1 MGTTLRIGIEIGG
14 TKQQLVAGDA
24 EGNIIDRCRFSV
36 DAEGGGPVIRERI
49 AEELPALVT
58 AHKPE
63 RIGVGFGGP
72 VDITKGTVAVSHQVE
87 GWSGFPLRDWL
98 HDLTGLPVVIENDAN
113 TAALAE
119 ALRGAGRGYNPAFY
133 INMGSGVGGGLVL
146 DGKIYHGAAPG
157 EVEVGHLRLD
167 PDGTTVEDRCS
178 GWAIDRAIRAAIADA
193 SDCTLAKLIGDTEN
207 SEGGEAKHLATALAQ
222 NDPIAEAIHGTL
234 TRDLAFALSHVT
246 HLIHPQAITLGGG
259 LALIGEPLRQG
270 IAENLPEFL
279 MEIYGEGPKIKLAKL
294 GEDAVPVGALL
305 L

>member
-1 MGTTLRIGIEIGG
+1 MTRIGIEIGG

-36 DAEGGGPVIRERI
+36 DSTGGGPVIRDRI
-49 AEELPALVT
+49 AEELPKLIA

-72 VDITKGTVAVSHQVE
+72 VDIAKGTVAVSHQVE

-98 HDLTGLPVVIENDAN
+98 YDLTSLPVVIENDAN

-119 ALRGAGRGYNPAFY
+119 ALRGAGRGFNPAFY

-146 DGKIYHGAAPG
+146 DGIIYHGAAPG

-167 PDGTTVEDRCS
+167 SDGTTVEDRCS
-178 GWAIDRAIRAAIADA
+178 GWATDRAIRAAIADA
-193 SDCTLAKLIGDTEN
+193 PNCTLANLIGDEQ
-207 SEGGEAKHLATALAQ
+207 GGEAKHLAAALAQ
-222 NDPIAEAIHGTL
+222 NDPLAQSILDTL

-246 HLIHPQAITLGGG
+246 HLFHPQAITLGGG
-259 LALIGEPLRQG
+259 LALIGEPLRKG
-270 IAENLPEFL
+270 IAEKLPEFL
-279 MEIYGEGPKIKLAKL
+279 MEIYGTGPQIKLAEL
-294 GEDAVPVGALL
+294 GEDAVPAGALL

>member
-1 MGTTLRIGIEIGG
+1 MTTPLRIGIEIGG
-14 TKQQLVAGDA
+14 TKQQIVVGDA
-24 EGNIIDRCRFSV
+24 EGNIVNRCRFSV
-36 DAEGGGPVIRERI
+36 DPEGAGPVIRERI
-49 AEELPALVT
+49 AEELPALVD

-72 VDITKGTVAVSHQVE
+72 VDIAAGTVAVSHQVE
-87 GWSGFPLRDWL
+87 GWSGFLLRDWL
-98 HDLTGLPVVIENDAN
+98 HELTGLPVVIENDSN

-119 ALRGAGRGYNPAFY
+119 ALRGAGRGFNPAFY

-167 PDGTTVEDRCS
+167 ADGTTVEDRCS
-178 GWAIDRAIRAAIADA
+178 GWAVDRAIREAIAA
-193 SDCTLAKLIGDTEN
+193 APESYLAQLVETET
-207 SEGGEAKHLATALAQ
+207 GGEAKYLAVSLSQ
-222 NDPIAEAIHGTL
+222 NDSVAQTILNTL

-246 HLIHPQAITLGGG
+246 HLFHPQTITLGGG

-270 IAENLPEFL
+270 IADTLPEFL
-279 MEIYGEGPKIKLAKL
+279 MEIYGNGPQIKLTEL
-294 GEDAVPVGALL
+294 HEDAVPVGALL

>member
-1 MGTTLRIGIEIGG
+1 MTRIGIEIGG

-36 DAEGGGPVIRERI
+36 DPKGGGQVIRERI
-49 AEELPALVT
+49 AEELLKLIA

-72 VDITKGTVAVSHQVE
+72 LDIVKGTVAVSHQVE

-98 HDLTGLPVVIENDAN
+98 HDLTGLSVVIENDAN

-119 ALRGAGRGYNPAFY
+119 AVRGAGRGFNPAFY
-133 INMGSGVGGGLVL
+133 INMGSGVGGGLVV
-146 DGKIYHGAAPG
+146 DGIIYHGATPG

-167 PDGTTVEDRCS
+167 SDGTTVEDRCS
-178 GWAIDRAIRAAIADA
+178 GWAIDRAIRSAIAGA
-193 SDCTLAKLIGDTEN
+193 PSCTLASLIGDEQ
-207 SEGGEAKHLATALAQ
+207 GGEAKHLAAALAQ
-222 NDPIAEAIHGTL
+222 NDPFAQSILDTL

-246 HLIHPQAITLGGG
+246 HLFHPQVITLGGG
-259 LALIGEPLRQG
+259 LALVGEPLRQG
-270 IAENLPEFL
+270 IAGTLPEML
-279 MEIYGEGPKIKLAKL
+279 MEIYGNGPQIKLTELA
-294 GEDAVPVGALL
+294 EDAVPVGALL

>member
-1 MGTTLRIGIEIGG
+1 MTRIGIEIGG

-36 DAEGGGPVIRERI
+36 DPKGGGPVIRERI
-49 AEELPALVT
+49 AEELPKLIA

-72 VDITKGTVAVSHQVE
+72 LDIAKGTVAVSHQVE

-119 ALRGAGRGYNPAFY
+119 ALRGAGRGFNPAFY

-146 DGKIYHGAAPG
+146 DGIIYHGAVPG

-178 GWAIDRAIRAAIADA
+178 GWAADRAIREAIQANP
-193 SDCTLAKLIGDTEN
+193 DCPLAQLIG
-207 SEGGEAKHLATALAQ
+207 SETSGEAKHLSAALAQ
-222 NDPIAEAIHGTL
+222 KDSIAESILENA

-246 HLIHPQAITLGGG
+246 HLFHPQTIILGGG
-259 LALIGEPLRQG
+259 LALIGEPLLKG
-270 IAENLPEFL
+270 IVATLPEFL
-279 MEIYGEGPKIKLAKL
+279 MEIYGNGPHIKLAEL

>member
-113 TAALAE
+113 SAALAE

-146 DGKIYHGAAPG
+146 DGKIYHGATPG

-167 PDGTTVEDRCS
+167 NDGTTVEDRCS
-178 GWAIDRAIRAAIADA
+178 GWAIDRAIRATIVDEPN
-193 SDCTLAKLIGDTEN
+193 CPLAQLIGAET
-207 SEGGEAKHLATALAQ
+207 SGEAKHLAAALAQ
-222 NDPIAEAIHGTL
+222 SDPIAQTILDTL
-234 TRDLAFALSHVT
+234 TRDLAFVLSHVT
-246 HLIHPQAITLGGG
+246 HLFHPQAITLGGG
-259 LALIGEPLRQG
+259 LALVGDPLRQD
-270 IAENLPEFL
+270 IAAKLPEFL
-279 MEIYGEGPKIKLAKL
+279 MEIYGNGPDIKLAEL

>member
-1 MGTTLRIGIEIGG
+1 MTRIGIEIGG

-36 DAEGGGPVIRERI
+36 DPKGGGPVIRERI
-49 AEELPALVT
+49 AEELTKLIA

-72 VDITKGTVAVSHQVE
+72 LDIAKGTVAVSHQVE

-98 HDLTGLPVVIENDAN
+98 HDLTGLSVIIENDAN

-119 ALRGAGRGYNPAFY
+119 AVRGAGRGFNPAFY
-133 INMGSGVGGGLVL
+133 INMGSGVGGGLVV
-146 DGKIYHGAAPG
+146 DGIIYHGAAPG
-157 EVEVGHLRLD
+157 EVEVGHLRLN

-178 GWAIDRAIRAAIADA
+178 GWATDRAIRVAIADLP
-193 SDCTLAKLIGDTEN
+193 DCMLANLIGEQQ
-207 SEGGEAKHLATALAQ
+207 GGEAKHLAAALEQ
-222 NDPIAEAIHGTL
+222 NDPLAPSILDTL

-246 HLIHPQAITLGGG
+246 HLFHPQVITLGGG
-259 LALIGEPLRQG
+259 LALVGEPLRQG
-270 IAENLPEFL
+270 IAGTLPEML
-279 MEIYGEGPKIKLAKL
+279 MEIYGNGPQIKLTELA
-294 GEDAVPVGALL
+294 EDAVPVGALL